1 MMHDFI
7 VGARPVHE
15 NEMLRLG
22 LRQLAESELLLRK
35 LLQAYKLTH
44 TPHLASEIACECVF
58 ISQTIGALMDLA
70 SQADG
75 GDFMVSGNL
84 LKISKY
90 LSLLVEDANRT
101 VGGQGG
107 GHAAMD

>member
-1 MMHDFI
+1 MMRNFI

-22 LRQLAESELLLRK
+22 LRQLAESELLLKK
-35 LLQAYKLTH
+35 LSQAYKLAH
-44 TPHLASEIACECVF
+44 TPCLASEIACECVF
-58 ISQTIGALMDLA
+58 ISQTLGALTDLA

-90 LSLLVEDANRT
+90 LSRLVDEAYRT
-101 VGGQGG
+101 VGGQGDS
-107 GHAAMD
+107 HAAMD